1 MPTEVEKVSGGFEM
15 IRLDTGER
23 TRIDMDGTEIRD
35 SVAIPVV
42 EYCDKCNN
50 TKDVSGGEYQT
61 WHGLKVLW
69 LCAVCK

>member
-1 MPTEVEKVSGGFEM
+1 MSGGFEM

-35 SVAIPVV
+35 SVAIPTV

-50 TKDVSGGEYQT
+50 TKDVLGGEYQT
-61 WHGLKVLW
+61 WNGLKVLW